1 MHSALER
8 AKRALV
14 NLIKQIAP
22 IYGVTTSID
31 RTSPDAAVKAAYR
44 KLSKKSH
51 PDRGGNVEHQK
62 SLNVAYEMWEKADKE
77 KAKPGAPPSR
87 SNAASSNGSSLATVR
102 ERKYEDLK

>member
-1 MHSALER
+1 MNSALQR

-22 IYGVTTSID
+22 LYGVTISID

-62 SLNVAYEMWEKADKE
+62 SLNVAYETWEKADKE
-77 KAKPGAPPSR
+77 KAKPGAR
-87 SNAASSNGSSLATVR
+87 SCA
-102 ERKYEDLK
+102 